1 MATPKPLLLACLSLL
16 CISISYSQ
24 WTQSAGP
31 EGGYTNDIVKVDNTL
46 IVSAGGGGVYIS
58 TNNGASWEPSN
69 EGLPLHPHVYRI
81 ASHGDNVY
89 ISLYQGGVYRS
100 IDKGST
106 WSLANNGADRLT
118 FYSLFTN
125 GQEIYAGSADGK
137 LYYSADYGTNWSEK
151 NNGLPGNSISGF
163 VSYNSKMYVGTADG
177 LFESVDNGN
186 IWNAINIPGLSPNGI
201 QSMTE
206 YNGVF
211 YVTND
216 GQMFVSN
223 DNLASWILTP
233 LGGGS
238 TLTNLVGYE
247 GVVYTTNSF
256 GRYYYSSDN
265 GVNWTMG
272 QNTQTDSSANNIL
285 LSNDKL
291 FMLTSE
297 GVFESFD
304 DGSSWTF
311 NSNGIKAHNIS
322 ALAANDTY
330 LFTGTS
336 ENGIFRS
343 SDNGATWTPIGI
355 SSTDLNSK
363 SINDIIVIDNT
374 IFAATSA
381 GIYTSNDNGDNWV
394 IKLDPGVNKS
404 TSGLDYDNG
413 ILATII
419 GGAGVYISSNLGETW
434 TLSPMEGIDPT
445 EIGYTSILIRDEV
458 IVVSTA
464 NSELFVSD
472 DMGQTWSNI
481 SIPDGFFFTQDLEF
495 IDNRLY
501 AATAQGVMASD
512 DLGETWYRFL
522 TYGYNSVQDIIVID
536 NTIYGATDFGLYA
549 SEEGRD
555 FWYPFTEG
563 TKNEHLTEIL
573 LKDGTLFAG
582 TSGSSLWSRPLSEIV
597 VPPLDDDNDG
607 VINEDDLCPGT
618 PWGSEVDS
626 NGCATSQLDG
636 DNDGVT
642 NDLDLCAD
650 TPVDAEVDSNGC
662 AASQLDDDNDGI
674 TNDLDLCAD
683 TPADAEV
690 DSNGCAASQ
699 LDDDND
705 GITND
710 LDLCADTPAD
720 AEVDSNGCAASQLD
734 DDNDGITND
743 LDLCADTPVDA
754 EVNSNGCAASQL
766 DDDKDGVA
774 NDLDLCTDTPAD
786 AEVDSN
792 GCAAS
797 QLDDD
802 NDGVA
807 NDLDLCPNTSPGIT
821 INSHGCDYIA
831 MNAIRIYSETPS
843 CPNVANGS
851 IEIATSL
858 IGYNFDIAVSGEGI
872 NENYTG
878 INLYENYKFEN
889 LAAGTYEITVAIPS
903 ILHEQYFGITING
916 PSSISGKL
924 QGIDSK
930 TQSAKYI
937 VSGSTEYTVDI
948 NGIQKNYIF
957 NSTEENEIE
966 VHNLKMSNEIL
977 ISGVNDCQGKVMDTF
992 SLEEDILVYP
1002 TLTSGQVYIF
1012 GGFQPAEIRLYNSVG
1027 QLVFIENWNN
1037 MSESVLHFDNYTSG
1051 LYIVHIITEEDT
1063 KTFKIIK
1070 Q

>member
-100 IDKGST
+100 VDKGST
-106 WSLANNGADRLT
+106 WSPANNGADRLT

-137 LYYSADYGTNWSEK
+137 LYYSADYGANWSEK

-297 GVFESFD
+297 GIFESVD
-304 DGSSWTF
+304 YGSTWAF
-311 NSNGIKAHNIS
+311 NSKGIKAHNIS

-343 SDNGATWTPIGI
+343 SDSGATWTLIGI

-434 TLSPMEGIDPT
+434 TLSPMEGIDPSQM
-445 EIGYTSILIRDEV
+445 GYENILIRDQV
-458 IVVSTA
+458 IIVSTA
-464 NSELFVSD
+464 NAELFISTD
-472 DMGQTWSNI
+472 LGQAWSNI
-481 SIPDGFFFTQDLEF
+481 SIPNDYYLTQDLEF
-495 IDNRLY
+495 IENRIY
-501 AATAQGVMASD
+501 AATARGLMASD
-512 DLGETWYRFL
+512 DLGDNWYRFL
-522 TYGYNSVQDIIVID
+522 AQDYTSVQDIIVKD
-536 NTIYGATDFGLYA
+536 NIIYGATAYGIFA
-549 SEEGRD
+549 SEAGREW
-555 FWYPFTEG
+555 WYPAMDG
-563 TKNEHLTEIL
+563 MKIDYMTEIII
-573 LKDGTLFAG
+573 KDDKLFLGTY
-582 TSGSSLWSRPLSEIV
+582 GSSVWSRPLSEIV

-626 NGCATSQLDG
+626 NGCAASQLDG
-636 DNDGVT
+636 DNDGVTNDLDLCADTPADAEVDSNGCAASQLDDDNDGVTNDLDHCADTPVDAEVDSNGCAASQLDDDNDGIT

-683 TPADAEV
+683 TPV
-690 DSNGCAASQ
+690 
-699 LDDDND
+699 
-705 GITND
+705 
-710 LDLCADTPAD
+710 D

-754 EVNSNGCAASQL
+754 EV
-766 DDDKDGVA
+766 
-774 NDLDLCTDTPAD
+774 
-786 AEVDSN
+786 DSN

-802 NDGVA
+802 NDGIT
-807 NDLDLCPNTSPGIT
+807 NDLDLCLNTSPGIT
-821 INSHGCDYIA
+821 VNSNGCDFIA

-1012 GGFQPAEIRLYNSVG
+1012 GGFQPAELRIYNSVG

-1037 MSESVLHFDNYTSG
+1037 LSENILHLDNYTSG

>member
-106 WSLANNGADRLT
+106 WSPANNGADRLT

-137 LYYSADYGTNWSEK
+137 LYYSADYGANWSEK

-607 VINEDDLCPGT
+607 
-618 PWGSEVDS
+618 
-626 NGCATSQLDG
+626 
-636 DNDGVT
+636 
-642 NDLDLCAD
+642 
-650 TPVDAEVDSNGC
+650 
-662 AASQLDDDNDGI
+662 I

-683 TPADAEV
+683 TRV
-690 DSNGCAASQ
+690 
-699 LDDDND
+699 
-705 GITND
+705 
-710 LDLCADTPAD
+710 
-720 AEVDSNGCAASQLD
+720 
-734 DDNDGITND
+734 
-743 LDLCADTPVDA
+743 
-754 EVNSNGCAASQL
+754 
-766 DDDKDGVA
+766 
-774 NDLDLCTDTPAD
+774 D

-858 IGYNFDIAVSGEGI
+858 IKYNFDIAVSGEGI

-966 VHNLKMSNEIL
+966 VHNLKMSNEIH
-977 ISGVNDCQGKVMDTF
+977 ISGINDCQGKVMDTF

>member
-1 MATPKPLLLACLSLL
+1 M
-16 CISISYSQ
+16 
-24 WTQSAGP
+24 
-31 EGGYTNDIVKVDNTL
+31 
-46 IVSAGGGGVYIS
+46 
-58 TNNGASWEPSN
+58 
-69 EGLPLHPHVYRI
+69 
-81 ASHGDNVY
+81 
-89 ISLYQGGVYRS
+89 
-100 IDKGST
+100 
-106 WSLANNGADRLT
+106 
-118 FYSLFTN
+118 FTN

-137 LYYSADYGTNWSEK
+137 LYYSADYGANWSEK

-297 GVFESFD
+297 GIFESVD
-304 DGSSWTF
+304 YGSTWAF
-311 NSNGIKAHNIS
+311 NSKGIKAHNIS

-343 SDNGATWTPIGI
+343 SDSGATWTLIGI

-434 TLSPMEGIDPT
+434 TLSPMEGIDPSQM
-445 EIGYTSILIRDEV
+445 GYENILIRDQV
-458 IVVSTA
+458 IIVSTA
-464 NSELFVSD
+464 NAELFISTD
-472 DMGQTWSNI
+472 LGQAWSNI
-481 SIPDGFFFTQDLEF
+481 SIPNDYYLTQDLEF
-495 IDNRLY
+495 IENRIY
-501 AATAQGVMASD
+501 AATARGLMASD
-512 DLGETWYRFL
+512 DLGDNWYRFL
-522 TYGYNSVQDIIVID
+522 AQDYTSVQDIIVKD
-536 NTIYGATDFGLYA
+536 NIIYGATAYGIFA
-549 SEEGRD
+549 SEAGREW
-555 FWYPFTEG
+555 WYPAMDG
-563 TKNEHLTEIL
+563 MKIDYMTEIII
-573 LKDGTLFAG
+573 KDDKLFLGTY
-582 TSGSSLWSRPLSEIV
+582 GSSVWSRPLSEIV

-626 NGCATSQLDG
+626 NGCAASQLDG
-636 DNDGVT
+636 DNDGV
-642 NDLDLCAD
+642 
-650 TPVDAEVDSNGC
+650 
-662 AASQLDDDNDGI
+662 

-710 LDLCADTPAD
+710 LDLC
-720 AEVDSNGCAASQLD
+720 L
-734 DDNDGITND
+734 
-743 LDLCADTPVDA
+743 
-754 EVNSNGCAASQL
+754 
-766 DDDKDGVA
+766 
-774 NDLDLCTDTPAD
+774 
-786 AEVDSN
+786 
-792 GCAAS
+792 
-797 QLDDD
+797 
-802 NDGVA
+802 
-807 NDLDLCPNTSPGIT
+807 NTSPGIT
-821 INSHGCDYIA
+821 VNSNGCDFIA

-1012 GGFQPAEIRLYNSVG
+1012 GGFQPAELRIYNSVG

-1037 MSESVLHFDNYTSG
+1037 LSENILHLDNYTSG

>member
-106 WSLANNGADRLT
+106 WSPANNGADRLT

-137 LYYSADYGTNWSEK
+137 LYYSADYGANWSEK

-662 AASQLDDDNDGI
+662 AASQLDDD
-674 TNDLDLCAD
+674 
-683 TPADAEV
+683 
-690 DSNGCAASQ
+690 
-699 LDDDND
+699 
-705 GITND
+705 
-710 LDLCADTPAD
+710 
-720 AEVDSNGCAASQLD
+720 
-734 DDNDGITND
+734 
-743 LDLCADTPVDA
+743 
-754 EVNSNGCAASQL
+754 
-766 DDDKDGVA
+766 KDGVA

-858 IGYNFDIAVSGEGI
+858 IKYNFDIAVSGEGI

-966 VHNLKMSNEIL
+966 VHNLKMSNEIH
-977 ISGVNDCQGKVMDTF
+977 ISGINDCQGKVMDTF

>member
-100 IDKGST
+100 VDKGST
-106 WSLANNGADRLT
+106 WSPANNGADRLT

-137 LYYSADYGTNWSEK
+137 LYYSADYGANWSEK

-297 GVFESFD
+297 GIFESVD
-304 DGSSWTF
+304 YGSTWAF
-311 NSNGIKAHNIS
+311 NSKGIKAHNIS

-343 SDNGATWTPIGI
+343 SDSGATWTLIGI

-434 TLSPMEGIDPT
+434 TLSPMEGIDPSQM
-445 EIGYTSILIRDEV
+445 GYENILIRDQV
-458 IVVSTA
+458 IIVSTA
-464 NSELFVSD
+464 NAELFISTD
-472 DMGQTWSNI
+472 LGQAWSNI
-481 SIPDGFFFTQDLEF
+481 SIPNDYYLTQDLEF
-495 IDNRLY
+495 IENRIY
-501 AATAQGVMASD
+501 AATARGLMASD
-512 DLGETWYRFL
+512 DLGDNWYRFL
-522 TYGYNSVQDIIVID
+522 AQDYTSVQDIIVKD
-536 NTIYGATDFGLYA
+536 NIIYGATAYGIFA
-549 SEEGRD
+549 SEAGREW
-555 FWYPFTEG
+555 WYPAMDG
-563 TKNEHLTEIL
+563 MKIDYMTEIII
-573 LKDGTLFAG
+573 KDDKLFLGTY
-582 TSGSSLWSRPLSEIV
+582 GSSVWSRPLSEIV

-626 NGCATSQLDG
+626 NGCAASQLDD

-642 NDLDLCAD
+642 NDLDHCAD

-674 TNDLDLCAD
+674 TNDLDLC
-683 TPADAEV
+683 
-690 DSNGCAASQ
+690 
-699 LDDDND
+699 L
-705 GITND
+705 
-710 LDLCADTPAD
+710 
-720 AEVDSNGCAASQLD
+720 
-734 DDNDGITND
+734 
-743 LDLCADTPVDA
+743 
-754 EVNSNGCAASQL
+754 
-766 DDDKDGVA
+766 
-774 NDLDLCTDTPAD
+774 
-786 AEVDSN
+786 
-792 GCAAS
+792 
-797 QLDDD
+797 
-802 NDGVA
+802 
-807 NDLDLCPNTSPGIT
+807 NTSPGIT
-821 INSHGCDYIA
+821 VNSNGCDFIA

-1012 GGFQPAEIRLYNSVG
+1012 GGFQPAELRIYNSVG

-1037 MSESVLHFDNYTSG
+1037 LSENILHLDNYTSG

>member
-100 IDKGST
+100 VDKGST
-106 WSLANNGADRLT
+106 WSPANNGADRLT

-137 LYYSADYGTNWSEK
+137 LYYSADYGANWSEK

-297 GVFESFD
+297 GIFESVD
-304 DGSSWTF
+304 YGSTWAF
-311 NSNGIKAHNIS
+311 NSKGIKAHNIS

-343 SDNGATWTPIGI
+343 SDSGATWTLIGI

-434 TLSPMEGIDPT
+434 TLSPMEGIDPSQM
-445 EIGYTSILIRDEV
+445 GYENILIRDQV
-458 IVVSTA
+458 IIVSTA
-464 NSELFVSD
+464 NAELFISTD
-472 DMGQTWSNI
+472 LGQAWSNI
-481 SIPDGFFFTQDLEF
+481 SIPNDYYLTQDLEF
-495 IDNRLY
+495 IENRIY
-501 AATAQGVMASD
+501 AATARGLMASD
-512 DLGETWYRFL
+512 DLGDNWYRFL
-522 TYGYNSVQDIIVID
+522 AQDYTSVQDIIVKD
-536 NTIYGATDFGLYA
+536 NIIYGATAYGIFA
-549 SEEGRD
+549 SEAGREW
-555 FWYPFTEG
+555 WYPAMDG
-563 TKNEHLTEIL
+563 MKIDYMTEIII
-573 LKDGTLFAG
+573 KDDKLFLGTY
-582 TSGSSLWSRPLSEIV
+582 GSSVWSRPLSEIV

-626 NGCATSQLDG
+626 NGCAASQLDG

-642 NDLDLCAD
+642 NDLDLCADTPADAEVDSNGCAASQLDDDNDGVTNDLDHCAD

-674 TNDLDLCAD
+674 TNDLDLC
-683 TPADAEV
+683 
-690 DSNGCAASQ
+690 
-699 LDDDND
+699 L
-705 GITND
+705 
-710 LDLCADTPAD
+710 
-720 AEVDSNGCAASQLD
+720 
-734 DDNDGITND
+734 
-743 LDLCADTPVDA
+743 
-754 EVNSNGCAASQL
+754 
-766 DDDKDGVA
+766 
-774 NDLDLCTDTPAD
+774 
-786 AEVDSN
+786 
-792 GCAAS
+792 
-797 QLDDD
+797 
-802 NDGVA
+802 
-807 NDLDLCPNTSPGIT
+807 NTSPGIT
-821 INSHGCDYIA
+821 VNSNGCDFIA

-1012 GGFQPAEIRLYNSVG
+1012 GGFQPAELRIYNSVG

-1037 MSESVLHFDNYTSG
+1037 LSENILHLDNYTSG

>member
-766 DDDKDGVA
+766 DDD
-774 NDLDLCTDTPAD
+774 
-786 AEVDSN
+786 
-792 GCAAS
+792 
-797 QLDDD
+797 

-966 VHNLKMSNEIL
+966 VHNLKMSNEIH
-977 ISGVNDCQGKVMDTF
+977 ISGINDCQGKVMDTF

>member
-106 WSLANNGADRLT
+106 WSPANNGADRLT

-137 LYYSADYGTNWSEK
+137 LYYSADYGANWSEK
-151 NNGLPGNSISGF
+151 NNGLPGNPISGF

-662 AASQLDDDNDGI
+662 AASQLDDD
-674 TNDLDLCAD
+674 
-683 TPADAEV
+683 
-690 DSNGCAASQ
+690 
-699 LDDDND
+699 
-705 GITND
+705 
-710 LDLCADTPAD
+710 
-720 AEVDSNGCAASQLD
+720 
-734 DDNDGITND
+734 
-743 LDLCADTPVDA
+743 
-754 EVNSNGCAASQL
+754 
-766 DDDKDGVA
+766 KDGVA

-966 VHNLKMSNEIL
+966 VHNLKMSNEIH
-977 ISGVNDCQGKVMDTF
+977 ISGINDCQGKVMDTF

>member
-106 WSLANNGADRLT
+106 WSPANNGADRLT

-137 LYYSADYGTNWSEK
+137 LYYSADYGANWSEK
-151 NNGLPGNSISGF
+151 NNGLPGNPISGF

-434 TLSPMEGIDPT
+434 TLSSMEGIDPT

-662 AASQLDDDNDGI
+662 AASQLDDD
-674 TNDLDLCAD
+674 
-683 TPADAEV
+683 
-690 DSNGCAASQ
+690 
-699 LDDDND
+699 
-705 GITND
+705 
-710 LDLCADTPAD
+710 
-720 AEVDSNGCAASQLD
+720 
-734 DDNDGITND
+734 
-743 LDLCADTPVDA
+743 
-754 EVNSNGCAASQL
+754 
-766 DDDKDGVA
+766 KDGVA

-966 VHNLKMSNEIL
+966 VHNLKMSNEIH
-977 ISGVNDCQGKVMDTF
+977 ISGINDCQGKVMDTF

>member
-100 IDKGST
+100 VDKGST
-106 WSLANNGADRLT
+106 WSPANNGADRLT

-137 LYYSADYGTNWSEK
+137 LYYSADYGANWSEK

-291 FMLTSE
+291 FMLTGE

-419 GGAGVYISSNLGETW
+419 GGAGVYISSDLGETW

-582 TSGSSLWSRPLSEIV
+582 TFGSSLWSRPLSEIV

-626 NGCATSQLDG
+626 NGCAASQLDD
-636 DNDGVT
+636 DNDGIT

-662 AASQLDDDNDGI
+662 A
-674 TNDLDLCAD
+674 
-683 TPADAEV
+683 P
-690 DSNGCAASQ
+690 SQ

-754 EVNSNGCAASQL
+754 EVDSNGCAASQL

-821 INSHGCDYIA
+821 VNSNGCDFIA
-831 MNAIRIYSETPS
+831 MNAISIYSETPS

-966 VHNLKMSNEIL
+966 VHNLKMSNEIH
-977 ISGVNDCQGKVMDTF
+977 ISGINDCQGKVVDTF

-1012 GGFQPAEIRLYNSVG
+1012 GGFQLAEIRLYNSVG

-1037 MSESVLHFDNYTSG
+1037 MSESVLHLDNYTSG